1 MLTSLEGRRR
11 AQRAQLMIAIVA
23 GLVGLAIWLG
33 LAGANRAWSQF
44 SPGDAQRGRTVA
56 ERACASCHAIA
67 LGSETTRGS
76 DVPSFAAIA
85 KREKVSA
92 EYLAGR
98 IIIPH
103 PPMPDTS
110 LTVRE
115 IRDVIAYIL
124 SVKPGR

>member
-1 MLTSLEGRRR
+1 MLTSSEGRRR
-11 AQRAQLMIAIVA
+11 AQRAQLIAIVA
-23 GLVGLAIWLG
+23 GVVGLAISLG

-67 LGSETTRGS
+67 LGTETTRGS

-85 KREKVSA
+85 KREKVTA

-103 PPMPDTS
+103 PRMPDAS
-110 LTVRE
+110 LTLSEV
-115 IRDVIAYIL
+115 RDVIAYIL
-124 SVKPGR
+124 SVKLGK